1 MWLLLGAFS
10 ALLLGIYD
18 VAKKVSLQKN
28 AVIPVLFSSIVISC
42 LILSPLPVLSH
53 YFPDMMKGTLLYV
66 PPMDSRAHFYILLKS
81 LLVLSSWLFGYF
93 AMKHLPIT
101 IVTPIEATRPL
112 WTLLGA
118 LIIFSERLSPYQWIG
133 VSVTLIS
140 FYLFSMVGKK
150 EGVVFHHNKWVFFI
164 ILAALTGAA
173 SGLYDKFLMREF
185 NRVGVQVYYLFYQ
198 AIIMGIITLF
208 LWYPKRK
215 TSTPFQWRY
224 SIIGISVFLTLADF
238 VYFFALSDPNAM
250 ISLLSTV
257 RRAGVVV
264 SFSIGAFVFREKNI
278 KIKFICLAGVI
289 AGTLILLL
297 GK

>member
-1 MWLLLGAFS
+1 MWLLLGALS
-10 ALLLGIYD
+10 ALLLGVYD
-18 VAKKVSLQKN
+18 VAKKVSLQQN
-28 AVIPVLFSSIVISC
+28 AVIPVLFSSIVISS
-42 LILSPLPVLSH
+42 LLLLPLPILSH
-53 YFPDMMKGTLLYV
+53 YYPETMQHTLLYV
-66 PPMDSRAHFYILLKS
+66 PQMDVHAHFFILLKS
-81 LLVLSSWLFGYF
+81 LLVLSSWLFGYY

-112 WTLLGA
+112 WTLMGA
-118 LIIFSERLSPYQWIG
+118 LVIFSERLSPYQWIG

-140 FYLFSMVGKK
+140 FYLFSRVGKK
-150 EGVVFHHNKWVFFI
+150 EGVVFQHNKWIIFI

-208 LWYPKRK
+208 VWYPKRK

-257 RRAGVVV
+257 RRSGVVV
-264 SFSIGAFVFREKNI
+264 SFSVGAILFREKNI
-278 KIKFICLAGVI
+278 RFKAICLLGVI

>member
-1 MWLLLGAFS
+1 MWLLLGALS
-10 ALLLGIYD
+10 ALLLGVYD
-18 VAKKVSLQKN
+18 VAKKVSLQQN
-28 AVIPVLFSSIVISC
+28 AVIPVLFSSIVISS
-42 LILSPLPVLSH
+42 LLLLPLPILSH
-53 YFPDMMKGTLLYV
+53 YYPETMQHTLLYV
-66 PPMDSRAHFYILLKS
+66 PQMDVHAHFFILLKS
-81 LLVLSSWLFGYF
+81 LLVLSSWLFGYY

-112 WTLLGA
+112 WTLMGA
-118 LIIFSERLSPYQWIG
+118 LVIFSERLSPYQWIG

-140 FYLFSMVGKK
+140 FYLFSRVGKK
-150 EGVVFHHNKWVFFI
+150 EGVVFQHNKWIIFI

-185 NRVGVQVYYLFYQ
+185 NRVGVQVYYLSYQ

-208 LWYPKRK
+208 VWYPKRK

-257 RRAGVVV
+257 RRSGVVV
-264 SFSIGAFVFREKNI
+264 SFSVGAILFREKNI
-278 KIKFICLAGVI
+278 RFKAICLLGVI

>member
-1 MWLLLGAFS
+1 MWLLLGALS

-53 YFPDMMKGTLLYV
+53 YLPDTMKGTLLYV
-66 PPMDSRAHFYILLKS
+66 PPMDGRAHFYILLKS

-118 LIIFSERLSPYQWIG
+118 LVIFSERLSPYQWIG

-140 FYLFSMVGKK
+140 FYLFRWLERKK
-150 EGVVFHHNKWVFFI
+150 AWF
-164 ILAALTGAA
+164 
-173 SGLYDKFLMREF
+173 
-185 NRVGVQVYYLFYQ
+185 
-198 AIIMGIITLF
+198 
-208 LWYPKRK
+208 
-215 TSTPFQWRY
+215 STTINGSF
-224 SIIGISVFLTLADF
+224 
-238 VYFFALSDPNAM
+238 
-250 ISLLSTV
+250 LLS
-257 RRAGVVV
+257 
-264 SFSIGAFVFREKNI
+264 
-278 KIKFICLAGVI
+278 
-289 AGTLILLL
+289 
-297 GK
+297 